1 MNNTNQRNPRIISGI
16 YKGRKIALP
25 KGLMIRPTSERLRE
39 AMFNIIFHNQ
49 WFQANKYSLKGLNV
63 LDAFAGS
70 GALGLEALSRG
81 ANEVVFLETDKIV
94 KNILIS
100 NIKSINENARVSVF
114 SRDATNPGLPPKNKT
129 FSLLFIDPP
138 YYSGL
143 AIKSI
148 NAILSSGWL
157 SNNSI
162 VAVEIDSKEEWKI
175 PNQFEL
181 LIDRNYGRSRL
192 IFIKCKS

>member
-1 MNNTNQRNPRIISGI
+1 M
-16 YKGRKIALP
+16 
-25 KGLMIRPTSERLRE
+25 
-39 AMFNIIFHNQ
+39 
-49 WFQANKYSLKGLNV
+49 YSY
-63 LDAFAGS
+63 
-70 GALGLEALSRG
+70 
-81 ANEVVFLETDKIV
+81 
-94 KNILIS
+94 IL
-100 NIKSINENARVSVF
+100 
-114 SRDATNPGLPPKNKT
+114 LT

-143 AIKSI
+143 AVKSI

-157 SNNSI
+157 SNKSI
-162 VAVEIDSKEEWKI
+162 VVVEIDSKEEWKI